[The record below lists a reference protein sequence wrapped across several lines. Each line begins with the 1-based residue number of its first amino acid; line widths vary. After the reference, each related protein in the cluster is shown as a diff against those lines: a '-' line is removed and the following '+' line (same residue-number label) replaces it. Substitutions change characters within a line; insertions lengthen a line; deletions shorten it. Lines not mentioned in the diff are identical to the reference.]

1 MNQLP
6 DRSAGP
12 TIESRHPLT
21 RVVLDANVWDSLALF
36 KEVQDRIRVLCIAGE
51 MTIVMPDTLHR
62 ELKESPF
69 QGIPDWFPV
78 RIVSDSVFVLDHSVL
93 NHARLGEGEIYR
105 EHLGESKQRNDA
117 IIVDAADSDADIFV
131 SEDRR
136 ARKRYAAIR
145 GSEKSLDFSAF
156 CIKFLG
162 LEIKA
167 TDPTE
172 E

>member
-1 MNQLP
+1 M
-6 DRSAGP
+6 
-12 TIESRHPLT
+12 TK
-21 RVVLDANVWDSLALF
+21 VVLDCNVWDKLALF
-36 KEVQDRIRVLCIAGE
+36 TEAQDRIRRLCIAGDME
-51 MTIVMPDTLHR
+51 IVIPDSLHR
-62 ELKESPF
+62 ELMESPF

-131 SEDRR
+131 SEDKR
-136 ARKRYAAIR
+136 ARTRYASLR
-145 GSEKSLDFSAF
+145 GTEKSMDFDEF
-156 CIKFLG
+156 CKRFFG
-162 LEIKA
+162 LKTKA

>member
-6 DRSAGP
+6 ERAACP
-12 TIESRHPLT
+12 AIENRHALT
-21 RVVLDANVWDSLALF
+21 SVVFDANVWDKLALF
-36 KEVQDRIRVLCIAGE
+36 TEVLGLIRRLCIAGKME
-51 MTIVMPDTLHR
+51 IVVPDTLHR
-62 ELKESPF
+62 ELKVSPF

-117 IIVDAADSDADIFV
+117 IIVDAADSDADISV
-131 SEDRR
+131 SEDKR
-136 ARKRYAAIR
+136 ARTRYASLR
-145 GSEKSLDFSAF
+145 GTEKSMDFDEF
-156 CIKFLG
+156 CKRFLG
-162 LEIKA
+162 LEIKT